1 MTGHRPWSEIRRGAK
16 RSRSIEEIRR
26 EVEEEQ
32 RAYRPTLAEVRID
45 RHVTQQQLAAAL
57 DTQQPQ
63 VSHIE
68 RQEDWL
74 LSTLA
79 RYLEAIGGRLEVV
92 AVFGD
97 ERVPLDLGELA
108 HARAKG
114 PSKRRTATG
123 TARKTSVIP
132 RRGAPTIGAS
142 RQPRNIVRCSRV
154 SH

>member
-1 MTGHRPWSEIRRGAK
+1 MTGHRPWSEIRRGAE

-32 RAYRPTLAEVRID
+32 RAYRPTLAEVRTD
-45 RHVTQQQLAAAL
+45 CNVTQQQLAAAL
-57 DTQQPQ
+57 GTQQPQ
-63 VSHIE
+63 VSHME

-79 RYLEAIGGRLEVV
+79 RYLEAIGGRLDVA

-108 HARAKG
+108 HARAKA
-114 PSKRRTATG
+114 PSKRQTATSR
-123 TARKTSVIP
+123 ARKTPVTPKKGSPVVGEP
-132 RRGAPTIGAS
+132 R
-142 RQPRNIVRCSRV
+142 
-154 SH
+154 